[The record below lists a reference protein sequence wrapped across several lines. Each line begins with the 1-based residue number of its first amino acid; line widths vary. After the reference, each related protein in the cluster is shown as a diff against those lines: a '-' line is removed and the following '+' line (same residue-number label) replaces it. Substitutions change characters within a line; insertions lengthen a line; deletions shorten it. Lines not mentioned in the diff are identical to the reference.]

1 MKRLSMVSAL
11 ACAVAACGGGE
22 PADGGAAD
30 AASSVPSAAATSSVP
45 VPPSGPM
52 TIPDWFRVNADAQT
66 VDMTL
71 TSGSTPDN
79 NHWNYNGAT
88 KGSMAITVPEGYTVT
103 ISLVNDDPIMA
114 HSLGIS
120 AETSNF
126 NGVPEPVAVFEGAI
140 TENPASMVDGTMPGE
155 TETVTFVADT
165 AGNYSIVCY
174 VPGHSL
180 TGMWL
185 FFNVSSD
192 GSIGV
197 QGA

>member
-1 MKRLSMVSAL
+1 MKRFSMLPAL
-11 ACAVAACGGGE
+11 AFAVAACGGGE
-22 PADGGAAD
+22 PADGGAD
-30 AASSVPSAAATSSVP
+30 ATPSAPSTAATSSAP
-45 VPPSGPM
+45 VAPSGPL
-52 TIPDWFRVNADAQT
+52 TIPDWFDVDADAQT
-66 VDMTL
+66 VHMTL

-79 NHWNYNGAT
+79 NHWNYNGAI

-103 ISLVNDDPIMA
+103 IDLVNDDPIMA

-126 NGVPEPVAVFEGAI
+126 SGVIEPVAVFDGAI
-140 TENPASMVDGTMPGE
+140 TENPESMIDGTMPGE
-155 TETVTFVADT
+155 TETVTFVAET
-165 AGNYSIVCY
+165 AGNYSLVCY
-174 VPGHSL
+174 IAGHSL

-192 GSIGV
+192 GSVGV

>member
-1 MKRLSMVSAL
+1 MKRLSMVPAL

-22 PADGGAAD
+22 PADGGAD
-30 AASSVPSAAATSSVP
+30 AAPSVPSAAAMSSVP

-120 AETSNF
+120 AQTSDF
-126 NGVPEPVAVFEGAI
+126 NGVPEPIAVFEGAI

-155 TETVTFVADT
+155 TATVTFVADT

-180 TGMWL
+180 TGMWIL
-185 FFNVSSD
+185 FNVSSD
-192 GSIGV
+192 GSVGV
-197 QGA
+197 QRA